1 MSTREDPTPF
11 KWIGGDLSLD
21 FNNTVDWSG
30 YEPQAGEKLTAYDRL
45 VSWARECGVVN
56 ETAARSLLAVRDQ
69 RPDAAEAALERA
81 IRTRGLIHRIF
92 FAVLK
97 DPEGV
102 PQDLEQLNE
111 LLANCPAQLEYDKNQ
126 NRFGWTWE
134 TNDRLADFLQPV
146 VWSASRLLTSPDID
160 RVKTCT
166 NEDCGWLFLDTS
178 RKHNRKWCEMAVCG
192 NRAKARRFYRRS
204 KRRTPS

>member
-1 MSTREDPTPF
+1 MSTREDPAPF

-30 YEPQAGEKLTAYDRL
+30 YEPQAGEKLTDYGRL
-45 VSWARECGVVN
+45 VAWAREGGVVN
-56 ETAARSLLAVRDQ
+56 ETEARSLLAVRDE
-69 RPDAAEAALERA
+69 RPDAAEAALERS

-97 DPEGV
+97 DSEAV
-102 PQDLEQLNE
+102 REDLKQLNK
-111 LLANCPAQLEYDKNQ
+111 LLTDSPAQVEYDENQ
-126 NRFGWTWE
+126 NRFGWTWQ

-146 VWSASRLLTSPDID
+146 VWSASHLLTSPDIAW
-160 RVKTCT
+160 VKTCT

-192 NRAKARRFYRRS
+192 NRAKARRFYQRS